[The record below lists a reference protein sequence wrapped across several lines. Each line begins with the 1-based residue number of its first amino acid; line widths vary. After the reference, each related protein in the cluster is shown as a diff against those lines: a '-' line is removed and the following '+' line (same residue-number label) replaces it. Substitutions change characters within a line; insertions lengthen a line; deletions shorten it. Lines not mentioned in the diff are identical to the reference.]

1 MPSSIRFRVWSRAE
15 KGALVIFM
23 LRWVAETMEI
33 RMHVSADTCTKHIHT
48 DMKHPFR
55 EIKRMM
61 IITTIAMQVY
71 KKYCKLQRMTALII
85 ITAMAIYPPFQ
96 SSPIAPFQRIF
107 HSLFSPPPAVGP
119 ESVVVKGLE
128 GPISAGRPQ
137 QVVCEARGSRPPAI
151 LTWWL
156 DGHMKKSISHMVSS
170 GDFRDVHPQ

>member
-1 MPSSIRFRVWSRAE
+1 MPSSIRFRVWSRTQ

-96 SSPIAPFQRIF
+96 SPRIAPFQRIF
-107 HSLFSPPPAVGP
+107 PFLSSPCSRPRERGGEGPGRSHFSRAPPAGGVRGEREPPP
-119 ESVVVKGLE
+119 
-128 GPISAGRPQ
+128 
-137 QVVCEARGSRPPAI
+137 CY
-151 LTWWL
+151 
-156 DGHMKKSISHMVSS
+156 SHLVA
-170 GDFRDVHPQ
+170 